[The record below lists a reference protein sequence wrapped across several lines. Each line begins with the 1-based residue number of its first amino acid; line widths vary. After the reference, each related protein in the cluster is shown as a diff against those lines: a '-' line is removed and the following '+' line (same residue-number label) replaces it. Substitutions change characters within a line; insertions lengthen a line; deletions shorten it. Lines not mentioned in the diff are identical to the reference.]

1 MPDVQDAI
9 LGTFLRDG
17 YDGASLSALSV
28 ATGLGRASLYHRFPE
43 GKRAMALAALD
54 RVNERFGVEVI
65 VPLLAPGTPQERVDA
80 MLAGLDRFY
89 DGGRRACL
97 LERLIASADRDAFRA
112 PLASTLGA
120 WTDALGR
127 VLGDDERAVD
137 AVAAI
142 EGALVVAAL
151 GRPAVFPRTLAR
163 LSRELL
169 RR

>member
-1 MPDVQDAI
+1 MPDVTDAI
-9 LGTFLRDG
+9 LDTFLRDG
-17 YDGASLSALSV
+17 YDGASLSALSA

-65 VPLLAPGTPQERVDA
+65 APLHACGPPQERIDA

-97 LERLIASADRDAFRA
+97 LERLIASADRDAFRR
-112 PLASTLGA
+112 PLVATLQA
-120 WTDALGR
+120 WTDALGL
-127 VLGDDERAVD
+127 VLGDAERAVD
-137 AVAAI
+137 AAAAI

-151 GRPAVFPRTLAR
+151 GRPTVFARTLAR
-163 LSRELL
+163 LSSEIL